1 MTIKSK
7 LMLGAVCAPLAFMAV
22 SAASAQESANPAQSD
37 DAAMPVDRVVIT
49 GSYIR
54 GRGEDGALP
63 VDVFGAQELDNRGI
77 DSPLEFM
84 KTLPSVGPV
93 LGDSNQFAAGT
104 EQGVGSINLR
114 SLGRER
120 TLVLFN
126 GRRTISSPGTGSTD
140 TNLIPFFAVQR
151 VEVLKDGAA
160 STYGS
165 DAIAGVANFVTYN
178 AFEGVEVSGSYNFI
192 DGSDG
197 NYQASVLAGERFG
210 NVDVMVGAGWQ
221 RRNELPNTERAFTQ
235 TEYDVNP
242 TGYSF
247 LSNPGTYLPII
258 PGFGVVG
265 IGIDGQQLDTCTAMG
280 GIQGTFPTSPTSAF
294 PVCRYSYVD
303 FSNLVEE
310 EDRYQIYGQID
321 VDLGPNTTF
330 HAEAIYAG
338 MEMIDYAGSPSYPP
352 VQGPLGPG
360 SANAFSVPASNP
372 GYAAYLAQTFP
383 AGSPAYLSSLSNILF
398 FRPFALGGNPLDE
411 RGAGLGS
418 AENEAWRIA
427 GGFEH
432 DFSDNFGA
440 QLYATYIHS
449 NRKNAVRDFVG
460 DRLQRAINGF
470 GGASC
475 SGSTPGA
482 NGCQYFNPFI
492 NSAPGHPTLGLTNP
506 AFVPGNEND
515 PALIE
520 WMYQPSGTDQTEDQ
534 FIVDLIFSGY
544 DTLFG
549 QEVDYAF
556 GAQYRRT
563 EYESLPAN
571 VFSDPVGFPCAI
583 EGDRS
588 CLDDPNDANL
598 PTGPFIFLGQYSTVN
613 VEQDVYALFAE
624 AQIEPFDGFE
634 LTGAVRYEDYGNP
647 VGSTFNPKISARW
660 QVSDNVALRAS
671 VGDTFRA
678 PLPSDL
684 EGDGLTLVEG
694 IDAAGGAFK
703 ANQIAGNP
711 DLDPETAFTYN
722 FGILFESGGFSAS
735 VDFWNYDFEGRFTEL
750 PVQAIASAVAPGPV
764 TDGTQAVDCA
774 SPFTEFVVFAGGS
787 CTAGTTANDISRI
800 LVQVVNGPDVTTNGL
815 DFSLNYRGDVGP
827 FDFSGGV
834 NATYT
839 AKYEF
844 GEFVYEGLT
853 FDGSYDAAGFA
864 NYDRAPGT
872 VSPWR
877 ASGFASFT
885 YGRYNATYSLTYID
899 GVDDNRCPDTGACT
913 QTPEFGPTDFGR
925 TVESYTQHDL
935 LGTVDLAAFGA
946 DVQLQAGVENIFD
959 TDPPAARLELSY
971 DPYVGNPLGRVYRLG
986 LTARF

>member
-1 MTIKSK
+1 MKTKAK
-7 LMLGAVCAPLAFMAV
+7 LMLSAVCVPLMLTAT
-22 SAASAQESANPAQSD
+22 AAAQETT
-37 DAAMPVDRVVIT
+37 DAAQAESRNADRIVVT

-93 LGDSNQFAAGT
+93 MGDSNQYAAGT

-140 TNLIPFFAVQR
+140 TNLIPFFAIQR
-151 VEVLKDGAA
+151 IEVLKDGAA

-165 DAIAGVANFVTYN
+165 DAIAGVANFVTYD
-178 AFEGVEVSGSYNFI
+178 AFEGVEVSGSYNFV

-197 NYQASVLAGERFG
+197 NYQASVLAGDSFG
-210 NVDVMVGAGWQ
+210 AVDVMVGAGWQ
-221 RRNELPNTERAFTQ
+221 RRNELPNTERDFTQ
-235 TEYDVNP
+235 ADYAVNP

-265 IGIDGQQLDTCTAMG
+265 LGVDGAQLDTCNATG
-280 GIQGTFPTSPTSAF
+280 GFDGLFPVSPTTAY

-303 FSNLVEE
+303 FTNLVEE

-321 VDLGPNTTF
+321 VELGSSTSF

-338 MEMIDYAGSPSYPP
+338 MEMINYAGSPSYPP

-372 GYAAYLAQTFP
+372 GYATFLSQTFP

-418 AENEAWRIA
+418 AENEAWRISA
-427 GGFEH
+427 GFEH
-432 DFSDNFGA
+432 DFSENLRA
-440 QLYATYIHS
+440 ELYATAIHS

-460 DRLQRAINGF
+460 DRLQRALNGL
-470 GGASC
+470 GGPDC
-475 SGSTPGA
+475 SGTTPGA
-482 NGCQYFNPFI
+482 NGCLYFNPFI
-492 NSAPGHPTLGLTNP
+492 NSAPGHPTLGLDNP
-506 AFVPGNEND
+506 AYVAGNEND
-515 PALIE
+515 LDLIN

-534 FIVDLIFSGY
+534 FILDLIFSGY
-544 DTLFG
+544 DTVFG
-549 QEVDYAF
+549 QQVDYAF

-571 VFSDPVGFPCAI
+571 VFSDPEGYPCAV
-583 EGDRS
+583 EGVRT
-588 CLDDPNDANL
+588 CLDDPNDNDL
-598 PTGPFIFLGQYSTVN
+598 PIGPFIFLGQYSTVN

-624 AQIEPFDGFE
+624 ALIEPFDGFE
-634 LTGAVRYEDYGNP
+634 VTGAVRYEDYGDP
-647 VGSTFNPKISARW
+647 VGSTFNPKLSARW
-660 QVSDNVALRAS
+660 QVTDRVALRAS

-703 ANQIAGNP
+703 ANQIAGNRN
-711 DLDPETAFTYN
+711 LSPETALTYN
-722 FGILFESGGFSAS
+722 FGVLFQAGGFSAS
-735 VDFWNYDFEGRFTEL
+735 VDYWNYDFEGRFTEL

-764 TDGTQAVDCA
+764 TDGTQAVNCA
-774 SPFTEFVVFAGGS
+774 SPFVEFVVFAGGVCDAS
-787 CTAGTTANDISRI
+787 TTANDISRI
-800 LVQVVNGPDVTTNGL
+800 LVQVVNGPDVTTNGF
-815 DFSLNYRGDVGP
+815 DFSLNYDGDFGP
-827 FDFSGGV
+827 YAFSGGL

-839 AKYEF
+839 AEYEF

-853 FDGSYDAAGFA
+853 FDGAYDAAGFA
-864 NYDRAPGT
+864 NYNRAPGT

-877 ASGFASFT
+877 ASGFASFSR
-885 YGRYNATYSLTYID
+885 GRYNATYSVTYID
-899 GVDDNRCPDTGACT
+899 GVEDNRCPSNAACT
-913 QTPEFGPTDFGR
+913 QTPEFGDTNFAR

-935 LGTVDLAAFGA
+935 TGSVDLSALGA
-946 DVQLQAGVENIFD
+946 DLQLQVGVENMFD

-971 DPYVGNPLGRVYRLG
+971 DPYIGNPLGRVYRLG